1 MSWFSSKKSEL
12 SWNHINSAEDLNVAI
27 SNSNEKAVLLFK
39 HSTRCSISSMAKS
52 RLEDKWVNDIK
63 IQPYYLDLIA
73 FRDVSNQIADR
84 FNIIH
89 QSPSSIPDLCD
100 SMSITDEQIS
110 IAFSVAAGVWTLGAI
125 LVGPLIDR

>member
-27 SNSNEKAVLLFK
+27 SNSNEKTVLLFK
-39 HSTRCSISSMAKS
+39 HSTRCSISIMAKS

-89 QSPSSIPDLCD
+89 QSPQVIVIRNESCVGSFSHNEISLESILK
-100 SMSITDEQIS
+100 
-110 IAFSVAAGVWTLGAI
+110 
-125 LVGPLIDR
+125 LI